1 MSGFIDAGLTTLG
14 QMVDSTIKSTDK
26 SVDAAV
32 ETVSDPAKILADP
45 IGAVRKVSAAID
57 AVKGLPDKLFNDLI
71 ETGVAMAT
79 NAIAAILPAFPAAQ
93 LGSLYVGAP
102 HAHAHPP
109 SLIPPAPPV
118 PLPSMGA
125 ITLGTCI
132 RVLVG
137 GMPAARVGDLGMAPT
152 CGGLAPFFTVFLGS
166 SKVFIGGA
174 RAARMTDMCTVCSP
188 GQPRP
193 PTSALSLFLAAKDLA
208 DGLETAAETAQTDAA
223 MAAAQVLAASMTAA
237 QTVADAVAAA
247 MTAMM
252 GSDPAIPPKLPGF
265 IMMGAPTV
273 LIAGVPVPATAAMA
287 KWLKNKLKG
296 LASKA
301 KGALSKLGK
310 KLGGGCGCQK
320 AAGKK

>member
-1 MSGFIDAGLTTLG
+1 MSGYVESGMTALSQT
-14 QMVDSTIKSTDK
+14 VESTIKSTTDA
-26 SVDAAV
+26 VDSAV
-32 ETVSDPAKILADP
+32 DVVTKPEEILKDP
-45 IGAVRKVSAAID
+45 IGAVKKVSGAID
-57 AVKGLPDKLFNDLI
+57 EVKGLPEKLYTNLV
-71 ETGVAMAT
+71 ETGVAVAT
-79 NAIAAILPAFPAAQ
+79 NAIAAILPSFPAAQ

-125 ITLGTCI
+125 ITLGTCVK
-132 RVLVG
+132 VLVG

-188 GQPRP
+188 GEPRTP
-193 PTSALSLFLAAKDLA
+193 MGALALLSSAYDLA
-208 DGLETAAETAQTDAA
+208 EGLEGASETAASDAEGA
-223 MAAAQVLAASMTAA
+223 ADMAAAQVLAASMTAA

-247 MTAMM
+247 LSAMM

-265 IMMGAPTV
+265 VMMGAPTV
-273 LIAGVPVPATAAMA
+273 LIAGVPVPATDAIA
-287 KWLKNKLKG
+287 KWLKNKLKKLAG
-296 LASKA
+296 KVKGAASKLA
-301 KGALSKLGK
+301 K
-310 KLGGGCGCQK
+310 KLGGGKGCP
-320 AAGKK
+320 G

>member
-1 MSGFIDAGLTTLG
+1 MSGAISTGLTTLG
-14 QMVDSTIKSTDK
+14 QMVDSTIKSTEK
-26 SVDAAV
+26 SVDAAGKV
-32 ETVSDPAKILADP
+32 LADPAKILADP
-45 IGAVRKVSAAID
+45 IGSVKKVSAAID
-57 AVKGLPDKLFNDLI
+57 AVKGLPDKLFNNLI
-71 ETGVAMAT
+71 ETGVAVAT

-125 ITLGTCI
+125 ITLGTCV

-188 GQPRP
+188 GKPRTP
-193 PTSALSLFLAAKDLA
+193 AGALSLFLAAKDLA
-208 DGLETAAETAQTDAA
+208 DGLDTAAATAQTDAA
-223 MAAAQVLAASMTAA
+223 MAAAQVLAAAMTAA

-247 MTAMM
+247 LSAMM

-301 KGALSKLGK
+301 GAAGKKLAS
-310 KLGGGCGCQK
+310 KLGGGGGCEE
-320 AAGKK
+320 